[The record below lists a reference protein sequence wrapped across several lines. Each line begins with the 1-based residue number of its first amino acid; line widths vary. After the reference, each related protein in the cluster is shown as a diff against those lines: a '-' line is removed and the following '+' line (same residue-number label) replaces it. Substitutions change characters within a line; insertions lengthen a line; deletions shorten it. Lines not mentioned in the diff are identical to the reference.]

1 MERLL
6 AFMGVAPVAGRGEI
20 NETAFVGDGDGAVA
34 GIVRDL
40 RHIKPP
46 GKCPVVTLRRRCDLV
61 AICIPILFYDITGL
75 IINDFGW
82 PIISV

>member
-1 MERLL
+1 ML
-6 AFMGVAPVAGRGEI
+6 AFMGIAPVARRGEI
-20 NETAFVGDGDGAVA
+20 DETAFVRDRDGAVA
-34 GIVRDL
+34 GIIGDL
-40 RHIKPP
+40 WHIKPP

-61 AICIPILFYDITGL
+61 AICIPILFYDITRL